1 MNTKKLLIGGAVA
14 AGLAYWWFALRTD
27 LKIDNVDRAKKI
39 VDFTFNGKPY
49 RYDYSDPSVGMG
61 ALQKSLIWE
70 FAIDAK
76 VSGDMVIITIR
87 RGSKIVRQEII
98 NQVK

>member
-1 MNTKKLLIGGAVA
+1 MNTNKLLIGGVIAV
-14 AGLAYWWFALRTD
+14 GLAYWWFALRAD
-27 LKIDNVDRAKKI
+27 LKIDNVDRTNKI

-49 RYDYSDPSVGMG
+49 RYDYSDPAQGMG
-61 ALQKSLIWE
+61 AFQKSLIWE
-70 FAIDAK
+70 FTIDAK
-76 VSGDMVIITIR
+76 VSGNMVVITIY